1 MSVVVL
7 EPGDPAAVEQLF
19 DSVAPSY
26 DRLND
31 LLSLG
36 LHRHW
41 KRRLVSMLKPAPGEH
56 WLDLCCGTGDLAFL
70 LARAVRPGGTVVG
83 LDSAASPLQRAEQ
96 RHHQEPWLPLSF
108 RQADALRTGLSPASM
123 DGVVMAYGLRNLEDP
138 ALGLREVRR
147 LLKPGGRAGILDF
160 NRLEPQAI
168 AARFQTLYLRRIVVP
183 VASASG
189 LREQYAYL
197 EKSLQRFPTGREQ
210 ERLALAAGFQQ
221 ASHHTL
227 SGNQMG
233 ILALRA

>member
-1 MSVVVL
+1 M

-96 RHHQEPWLPLSF
+96 RHRQETWLPLSF

-168 AARFQTLYLRRIVVP
+168 AAWFQTLYLRRIVVP

>member
-1 MSVVVL
+1 M

-41 KRRLVSMLKPAPGEH
+41 KRRLVSMLKPGPGEH

-83 LDSAASPLQRAEQ
+83 LDSAASPLRRAEQ
-96 RHHQEPWLPLSF
+96 RHRQEPWLPLSF